1 MWRAVWRTALADDP
15 IGARAR
21 AALATAA
28 DRISGIPARMTVA
41 EPLAPNPL
49 RRGLVEDRT
58 SDACVVVIFGAS
70 GDLTRRKLM
79 PALYNLAWG
88 RSIPGGF
95 AVVGVARREKTDE
108 SFRAEMK
115 QAVGAFSRR
124 KPLDAGVWADFE
136 RGISYVRGAA
146 DAPAT
151 YESLRTHLERLDA
164 ERGTRGNRLYYLA
177 VPPAEF
183 APIVTGLHEARLVA
197 APGQE
202 RRGGP
207 WTRVVFEK
215 PFGHDLASARAL
227 NDTVASTF
235 DEAQVF
241 RIDHYLGKETV
252 QNLLVFRFAN
262 SLFEPV
268 WGRQHVDH
276 VQITVAEDIGVE
288 GRGRFYEQTGVTRD
302 IVENHLMQLLCLTAM
317 EPPISLAADAVR
329 DEKVKVL
336 RSLRPMEKGEVAR
349 SVVRGQYAR
358 GVVRGEEVPAYR
370 EEPDVLPD
378 SRIETYVAMRCF
390 VDNWRWSGVPFYVRA
405 GKRLARRVTE
415 IAVVFNAVPHT
426 LFRAQDG
433 GITPNVLSVRIQPDE
448 GIALR
453 FISKEP
459 GQQTILRD
467 VAMDFRYGT
476 AFGSNTP
483 EAYERLL
490 LDAMR
495 GEATLFTRRD
505 EVESQWAYI
514 DRVFDAWKAD
524 GYPPPPSYPAGSWGP
539 DQADVLLARD
549 GRRWRKP

>member
-1 MWRAVWRTALADDP
+1 M
-15 IGARAR
+15 
-21 AALATAA
+21 LATMPQP
-28 DRISGIPARMTVA
+28 I
-41 EPLAPNPL
+41 APNPL
-49 RRGLVEDRT
+49 RQGLVEDRT
-58 SDACVVVIFGAS
+58 SDACAVVIFGAS
-70 GDLTRRKLM
+70 GDLTRRKLV

-88 RSIPGGF
+88 RSLPGGF
-95 AVVGVARREKTDE
+95 AIVGVARREKSDD
-108 SFRAEMK
+108 SFRAELK
-115 QAVGAFSRR
+115 EAVSQFSRR
-124 KPLDAGVWADFE
+124 KPIDQALWGDFE

-146 DAPAT
+146 DDPSTYAT
-151 YESLRTHLERLDA
+151 LRTTLERMDL
-164 ERGTRGNRLYYLA
+164 ERGTQNNRLFYLA

-183 APIVTGLHEARLVA
+183 GHIVEGLRASKLVA
-197 APGQE
+197 AADRE
-202 RRGGP
+202 HTGGP

-215 PFGHDLASARAL
+215 PFGHDLDSARAL
-227 NDTVASTF
+227 NDAVASAF
-235 DEAQVF
+235 AESQVF

-268 WGRQHVDH
+268 WGRGHVDH

-288 GRGRFYEQTGVTRD
+288 GRGKFYEQTGVTRD

-317 EPPISLAADAVR
+317 EPPNSLAADAVR

-336 RSLRPMEKGEVAR
+336 RSLRPIQRSEVSR
-349 SVVRGQYAR
+349 NVVRGQYAR
-358 GVVRGEEVPAYR
+358 GVVHGEEVPAYR
-370 EEPDVLPD
+370 EEPDVSRD
-378 SRIETYVAMRCF
+378 SRVETYVAMRCM

-415 IAVVFNAVPHT
+415 IAVVFDEVPHT
-426 LFRAQDG
+426 LFRAIDG

-467 VAMDFRYGT
+467 VAMDFRYGA

-505 EVESQWAYI
+505 EVEEQWAYM
-514 DRVFDAWKAD
+514 DRVLKAWAAD
-524 GYPPPPSYPAGSWGP
+524 GPTPPPLYPAGTWGP
-539 DQADVLLARD
+539 EQADDLLARD

>member
-1 MWRAVWRTALADDP
+1 MAQHVL
-15 IGARAR
+15 
-21 AALATAA
+21 
-28 DRISGIPARMTVA
+28 S
-41 EPLAPNPL
+41 NPL
-49 RRGLVEDRT
+49 RQGLVEDRT
-58 SDACVVVIFGAS
+58 SDACAVVIFGAS
-70 GDLTRRKLM
+70 GDLTRRKLV

-88 RSIPGGF
+88 RSLHGGF
-95 AVVGVARREKTDE
+95 AIVGVARREKTE
-108 SFRAEMK
+108 EAFRIELE
-115 QAVGAFSRR
+115 QAVSQFSRR
-124 KPLDAGVWADFE
+124 KPIDTGLWGDFV

-146 DAPAT
+146 DDPAT
-151 YESLRTHLERLDA
+151 YVNLKATLDRMDL
-164 ERGTRGNRLYYLA
+164 ERGTQGNRLFYLA

-183 APIVTGLHEARLVA
+183 SHIVQGLHASHLVVPPARA
-197 APGQE
+197 QA
-202 RRGGP
+202 GGP

-227 NDTVASTF
+227 NDAVGAAF
-235 DEAQVF
+235 DESQVF

-262 SLFEPV
+262 SLFEPI
-268 WGRQHVDH
+268 WGREHVDH
-276 VQITVAEDIGVE
+276 VQITVAEDIGLE
-288 GRGRFYEQTGVTRD
+288 GRGKFYEQTGVTRD

-336 RSLRPMEKGEVAR
+336 RSLRPIERSEVSR
-349 SVVRGQYAR
+349 NVVRGQYGR
-358 GVVRGEEVPAYR
+358 GVVRGEEVLSYR
-370 EEPDVLPD
+370 EEPDVSPD
-378 SRIETYVAMRCF
+378 SRVETYVAMRCT

-415 IAVVFNAVPHT
+415 IAVVFNEVPHT
-426 LFRAQDG
+426 LFRATDG

-505 EVESQWAYI
+505 EVEEQWAYI
-514 DRVFDAWKAD
+514 DRVLKAWSSD
-524 GYPPPPSYPAGSWGP
+524 GPPPPPSYAAGSWGP
-539 DQADVLLARD
+539 EQADDLIARD

>member
-1 MWRAVWRTALADDP
+1 M
-15 IGARAR
+15 
-21 AALATAA
+21 
-28 DRISGIPARMTVA
+28 A
-41 EPLAPNPL
+41 EPLSPNPL

-58 SDACVVVIFGAS
+58 SDACAVVIFGAS

-79 PALYNLAWG
+79 PALYNLAWS
-88 RSIPGGF
+88 RSLPGGF
-95 AVVGVARREKTDE
+95 AVVGVSRRDKTDE
-108 SFRAEMK
+108 AFRAEMK
-115 QAVGAFSRR
+115 EAVSSFSRR
-124 KPLDAGVWADFE
+124 KPIDQAVWNDFE
-136 RGISYVRGAA
+136 RGIRWVRGAA
-146 DAPAT
+146 NDAST
-151 YESLRTHLERLDA
+151 YETLKSHLEQIDA
-164 ERGTRGNRLYYLA
+164 ERGTRGNRLFYLA

-183 APIVTGLHEARLVA
+183 GPIVEGLRATHLVA
-197 APGQE
+197 PAGEE
-202 RRGGP
+202 RTGGA

-227 NDTVASTF
+227 NDAVASAF
-235 DEAQVF
+235 DESQVF

-262 SLFEPV
+262 SLFEPI
-268 WGRQHVDH
+268 WGREHVDH

-302 IVENHLMQLLCLTAM
+302 IVENHVMQLLCLTAM
-317 EPPISLAADAVR
+317 EPPVSLAADAVR

-336 RSLRPMEKGEVAR
+336 RSLRPMERSEVQR
-349 SVVRGQYAR
+349 NVVRGQYGR
-358 GVVRGEEVPAYR
+358 GGVRGEEVPAYR
-370 EEPDVLPD
+370 EEPDVAAD
-378 SRIETYVAMRCF
+378 SRIETFVSLRCF

-415 IAVVFNAVPHT
+415 IAVVFREIPHT
-426 LFRAQDG
+426 LFHAADG
-433 GITPNVLSVRIQPDE
+433 GITPNTLAVRIQPDE

-453 FISKEP
+453 FTSKEP

-467 VAMDFRYGT
+467 VAMDFRYGA

-505 EVESQWAYI
+505 EVEAQWAYI
-514 DRVFDAWKAD
+514 D
-524 GYPPPPSYPAGSWGP
+524 
-539 DQADVLLARD
+539 
-549 GRRWRKP
+549 

>member
-1 MWRAVWRTALADDP
+1 
-15 IGARAR
+15 
-21 AALATAA
+21 
-28 DRISGIPARMTVA
+28 
-41 EPLAPNPL
+41 PL

-58 SDACVVVIFGAS
+58 SDACAVVIFGAS

-79 PALYNLAWG
+79 PALYNLAWA
-88 RSIPGGF
+88 RSLPGGF
-95 AVVGVARREKTDE
+95 AVIGVARREKTDE

-115 QAVGAFSRR
+115 EAVLSFSRR
-124 KPLDAGVWADFE
+124 KPIDDAVWADFE

-146 DAPAT
+146 NDAAT
-151 YESLRTHLERLDA
+151 YRALREHLDRIDA
-164 ERGTRGNRLYYLA
+164 ERGTRKTRLFYLA

-183 APIVTGLHEARLVA
+183 GPIVEGLRAAKLVIS
-197 APGQE
+197 PGE
-202 RRGGP
+202 EKTSGA

-215 PFGHDLASARAL
+215 PFGHDLESARAL
-227 NDTVASTF
+227 NDAVAAAF
-235 DEAQVF
+235 DESQVF

-268 WGRQHVDH
+268 WGREHVDH

-302 IVENHLMQLLCLTAM
+302 IVENHAMQLLCLTAM
-317 EPPISLAADAVR
+317 EPPVSLAADSVR

-336 RSLRPMEKGEVAR
+336 RSLRPMERSEVSR

-358 GVVRGEEVPAYR
+358 GVVRGEDAPAYR
-370 EEPDVLPD
+370 EEPDVSPE
-378 SRIETYVAMRCF
+378 SRVETYVAMRCF

-405 GKRLARRVTE
+405 GKRMARRVTE
-415 IAVVFNAVPHT
+415 IAVVFNEVPHT
-426 LFRAQDG
+426 LFHALDG
-433 GITPNVLSVRIQPDE
+433 GITANALTVRIQPDE
-448 GIALR
+448 GISLR

-505 EVESQWAYI
+505 EVEAQWAYM
-514 DRVFDAWKAD
+514 DRVLGAWAAD
-524 GYPPPPSYPAGSWGP
+524 GNPPPPMYASGSWGP
-539 DQADVLLARD
+539 EQADDLLARD

>member
-1 MWRAVWRTALADDP
+1 MP
-15 IGARAR
+15 
-21 AALATAA
+21 AT
-28 DRISGIPARMTVA
+28 P
-41 EPLAPNPL
+41 PLVPLNPL
-49 RRGLVEDRT
+49 RRGLVDDRT
-58 SDACVVVIFGAS
+58 SDACAVVIFGAS

-79 PALYNLAWG
+79 PALYNLALG
-88 RSIPGGF
+88 RLLPGGF
-95 AVVGVARREKTDE
+95 SVVGLARREKTDA
-108 SFRAEMK
+108 SFRSEMHD
-115 QAVGAFSRR
+115 AVATFSRR
-124 KPLDAGVWADFE
+124 KPIDEGLWTDFARGV
-136 RGISYVRGAA
+136 SYVQGAV
-146 DAPAT
+146 DAAPT
-151 YESLRTHLERLDA
+151 YETLRAQLERTDV
-164 ERGTRGNRLYYLA
+164 ERGTRKNRLFYLA

-183 APIVTGLHEARLVA
+183 GPIVEGLRSSGLVVSPA
-197 APGQE
+197 QE
-202 RRGGP
+202 RQGGP

-215 PFGHDLASARAL
+215 PFGHDLASAQAL
-227 NDTVASTF
+227 NEKIASTF
-235 DEAQVF
+235 DESQVF

-268 WGRQHVDH
+268 WGREHVDH

-288 GRGRFYEQTGVTRD
+288 GRGRFYEQTGITRD

-317 EPPISLAADAVR
+317 EPPISLLADAVR

-336 RSLRPMEKGEVAR
+336 RSLRPMDPRTVPM

-358 GVVRGEEVPAYR
+358 GIVRGEEVLAYV
-370 EEPDVLPD
+370 EEPDVAPD
-378 SRIETYVAMRCF
+378 SKVETFVAMRCH

-415 IAVVFNAVPHT
+415 IAIVFKEVPHT
-426 LFRAQDG
+426 LFRAADR
-433 GITPNVLSVRIQPDE
+433 GITPNVLSVRVQPDE

-467 VAMDFRYGT
+467 VAMDFRYGL

-505 EVESQWAYI
+505 EVEAQWAYM
-514 DRVFDAWKAD
+514 DGVLHAWSAN
-524 GYPPPPSYPAGSWGP
+524 GYPPPPTYPSGSWGP
-539 DQADVLLARD
+539 QQADDLLVRD